1 MPEFSAPL
9 KEVARMLD
17 LVPYL
22 STHSFISLKQLAE
35 EFQISEK
42 EIAKELTTLSMCGLP
57 GYTPYELI
65 EVFFE
70 SGFVTINNHDAL
82 DIPRALSFTEIA
94 TLLLGLELL
103 RDSLEGELPG
113 ISTEISTLIELL
125 SHLSGG
131 SIAAESDS
139 TIQTTVVLTRAIE
152 SGTALSISYHST
164 SKDQISIRSVEPLE
178 IIDSDGQKYLSAYCR
193 LAQGFRRF
201 RLDRIE
207 VIEPLGEVSRRS
219 ESKIIGSVDP
229 VVADIQITGNR
240 RAISEELGIKE
251 LHASGRAALPIFS
264 TDWLLRNAIAASPQV
279 EVLAD
284 QSIRSDIRL
293 TATRML
299 ALYS

>member
-35 EFQISEK
+35 EFQVSEK

-70 SGFVTINNHDAL
+70 SGFVTINNHDPL

-113 ISTEISTLIELL
+113 ISSEIASLIELL
-125 SHLSGG
+125 SQLSGG
-131 SIAAESDS
+131 SVTAESDS
-139 TIQTTVVLTRAIE
+139 TIQTTVELTRAIE
-152 SGTALSISYHST
+152 SGTAVSISYHST
-164 SKDQISIRSVEPLE
+164 SKDQISIREIEPLE

-193 LAQGFRRF
+193 LAQGFRSF

-207 VIEPLGEVSRRS
+207 VIEPLGDVSRRS
-219 ESKIIGSVDP
+219 ASESGSTEQ
-229 VVADIQITGNR
+229 VVVDIQVTGNR
-240 RAISEELGIKE
+240 RAIFEELGIKE
-251 LHASGRAALPIFS
+251 LHPSGRAALPIFS
-264 TDWLLRNAIAASPQV
+264 TDWLLRNAISASPQV
-279 EVLAD
+279 EVLGDDAL
-284 QSIRSDIRL
+284 RSEIRL
-293 TATRML
+293 TAEKVL

>member
-22 STHSFISLKQLAE
+22 STHSFISLKQLAD
-35 EFQISEK
+35 EFSVSEK

-70 SGFVTINNHDAL
+70 SGFVTINNHDPL

-94 TLLLGLELL
+94 TLLLGLEIL

-113 ISTEISTLIELL
+113 ISTEISSLIEML
-125 SHLSGG
+125 SRLSGA
-131 SIAAESDS
+131 SVTAEPDS
-139 TIQTTVVLTRAIE
+139 TIQTTVELSRAIG

-164 SKDQISIRSVEPLE
+164 SKDQVSTRIVEPLD
-178 IIDSDGQKYLSAYCR
+178 IIESDGHKYLSAYCR
-193 LAQGFRRF
+193 QAEGFRRF

-207 VIEPLGEVSRRS
+207 VIEALGDVSRRTES
-219 ESKIIGSVDP
+219 ESGPNNQLVVD
-229 VVADIQITGNR
+229 VQISGNR
-240 RAISEELGIKE
+240 RAVCEDLGIRQ
-251 LHASGRAALPIFS
+251 LHPSGRAALPIFS
-264 TDWLLRNAIAASPQV
+264 TDWLLRNALAAAPEV
-279 EVLAD
+279 EVLEDEAL
-284 QSIRSDIRL
+284 RSEIRL
-293 TATRML
+293 TASKVL

>member
-22 STHSFISLKQLAE
+22 STHSFISIKQLAE
-35 EFQISEK
+35 EFEVTEK

-70 SGFVTINNHDAL
+70 SGFVTINNHDPL

-113 ISTEISTLIELL
+113 ISSEISALIELL
-125 SHLSGG
+125 SQLSGG
-131 SIAAESDS
+131 SVTAESDS
-139 TIQTTVVLTRAIE
+139 TIQTTVELTRAIE
-152 SGTALSISYHST
+152 SGSALSISYHST
-164 SKDQISIRSVEPLE
+164 SKDQISTRSVEPLE
-178 IIDSDGQKYLSAYCR
+178 IIESDGQKYLSAYCR
-193 LAQGFRRF
+193 EAQGFRRF

-207 VIEPLGEVSRRS
+207 VIERLGDISRRPAS
-219 ESKIIGSVDP
+219 ESGSTEQ
-229 VVADIQITGNR
+229 VVVDIQITGNR
-240 RAISEELGIKE
+240 RAIFEELGIKE
-251 LHASGRAALPIFS
+251 LHPSGRAALPIFS
-264 TDWLLRNAIAASPQV
+264 TDWLLRNAIAGSPQV
-279 EVLAD
+279 EVLGDDAL
-284 QSIRSDIRL
+284 RSEIRL
-293 TATRML
+293 TAEKVL

>member
-22 STHSFISLKQLAE
+22 STHSFISINELAE
-35 EFQISEK
+35 EFEVSEK

-70 SGFVTINNHDAL
+70 SGFVTINNHDPL

-113 ISTEISTLIELL
+113 ISSEISALIELL
-125 SHLSGG
+125 SQLSGG
-131 SIAAESDS
+131 SVTAESDS
-139 TIQTTVVLTRAIE
+139 TIQTTVKLTRAIE
-152 SGTALSISYHST
+152 SGSALSISYHST
-164 SKDQISIRSVEPLE
+164 SKDQISTRSVEPLE
-178 IIDSDGQKYLSAYCR
+178 IIESDGQKYLSAYCR

-207 VIEPLGEVSRRS
+207 VIERLGDISRRPAS
-219 ESKIIGSVDP
+219 ESGSTEQ
-229 VVADIQITGNR
+229 VVVDIQITGNR
-240 RAISEELGIKE
+240 RAIFEELGIKE
-251 LHASGRAALPIFS
+251 LHPSGRAALPIFS
-264 TDWLLRNAIAASPQV
+264 TDWLLRNAIAGSPQV
-279 EVLAD
+279 EVLGDNAL
-284 QSIRSDIRL
+284 RSEIRL
-293 TATRML
+293 TAEKVL